1 MNTINL
7 VLTLSVNCI
16 ISNAVNQATIF
27 AITNRKLYALVV
39 ILSTKDFSRLLQRL
53 KSGFK
58 TTVRINITQN
68 YQQKDKTNI

>member
-7 VLTLSVNCI
+7 VLTSSVNCVI
-16 ISNAVNQATIF
+16 FNAVNQATIF

-39 ILSTKDFSRLLQRL
+39 ILSTKDFSKLLQRL